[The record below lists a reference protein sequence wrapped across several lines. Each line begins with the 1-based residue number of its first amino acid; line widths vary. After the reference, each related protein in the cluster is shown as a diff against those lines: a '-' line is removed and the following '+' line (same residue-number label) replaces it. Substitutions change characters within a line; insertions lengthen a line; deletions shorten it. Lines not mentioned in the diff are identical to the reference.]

1 MVSFSFLK
9 KYDLYIKPHEDF
21 QVKTTQG
28 GLVTLTAIILTTSLF
43 LMELSQ
49 FLSPE
54 IVSDMRV
61 DKTRSPSLTINLDM
75 TFHKAPCDAI
85 TFSAIDVSGKS
96 QPSVDHTLAKQR
108 LDKNGE
114 PVHDDGVHE
123 PVIMPQDSESK
134 IPEEPEI
141 NSENEKN
148 PTDANTETTKA
159 CGSCYGAEN
168 MKIPCC
174 NTCTDVKIAYQIKG
188 WKLIELDRI
197 AQCVNEEPD
206 LLNSW
211 AVKVRENIK
220 QGGGCRIHGKMT
232 VNRVA
237 GTLYVAPGHQVVD
250 DHGSMVHKF
259 PGMGGIAISEFV
271 SGIDFGH
278 TVNRMQFGEHTLPDQ
293 EDPLMG
299 VSNTDELKSVKY
311 TYFLKIVPSTYES
324 MFGNIQKAAQYSMT
338 QHGSNSI
345 GVTKLPG
352 VWIDY
357 QISPMVVRYKEVRR
371 SLSHFLTNLCAI
383 IGGIFAVA
391 GLLDSTVHRSVKHW
405 RKQQLGKD

>member
-1 MVSFSFLK
+1 MVSLSFLK

-28 GLVTLTAIILTTSLF
+28 GLVTLTAILLTTSLF
-43 LMELSQ
+43 LMELSL

-54 IVSDMRV
+54 IISDMRV
-61 DKTRSPSLTINLDM
+61 DKTRTPSLTITLDM

-108 LDKNGE
+108 LDKDGNAE
-114 PVHDDGVHE
+114 HDDHE
-123 PVIMPQDSESK
+123 PVIMQQDSEK
-134 IPEEPEI
+134 KED
-141 NSENEKN
+141 SENNEK
-148 PTDANTETTKA
+148 TIDSTEKAETTKA
-159 CGSCYGAEN
+159 CGSCYGAES

-197 AQCVNEEPD
+197 DQCVKEEPD

-211 AVKVRENIK
+211 AVKVREHMK
-220 QGGGCRIHGKMT
+220 EGGGCRIHGTMR

-259 PGMGGIAISEFV
+259 PGMGGLAISEFV
-271 SGIDFGH
+271 SGVDFTH
-278 TVNRMQFGEHTLPDQ
+278 TINQMHFGEHSLPDQ
-293 EDPLMG
+293 ENPLEG
-299 VSNTDELKSVKY
+299 VKNEEELKGVKY

-324 MFGNIQKAAQYSMT
+324 LSGDVQKAAQYSMT
-338 QHGSNSI
+338 QHGSNSV

-383 IGGIFAVA
+383 VGGIFAVA
-391 GLLDSTVHRSVKHW
+391 GLLDSTVYRSMKLW